1 MGDNETPGAC
11 MALMQQS
18 LAVDATGDAGRAN
31 GFK

>member
-1 MGDNETPGAC
+1 MGVNETPNVC

-18 LAVDATGDAGRAN
+18 LNFVTSHDAGRAN